1 MQSTEIFI
9 GSPKFSTLHNNNG
22 KHIHTTIYA
31 NCFLGS
37 GTGKHNKKAWK
48 DELYAYIGGIISNN
62 KSKPLAINGMPDHIH
77 IFIGYNPT
85 KSLPDL
91 VEEIKTSSNKF
102 LKAKYRLAVFNWQK
116 GYGVF
121 SYSRSHIDAVIKY
134 IGNQEVHHK
143 TRTFREEYIKM
154 LTDFEIDYQ
163 KKYLFDFQHISEWD

>member
-1 MQSTEIFI
+1 MANTYTQLYMQIV
-9 GSPKFSTLHNNNG
+9 FSVQG
-22 KHIHTTIYA
+22 RESII
-31 NCFLGS
+31 
-37 GTGKHNKKAWK
+37 KKAWK

-62 KSKPLAINGMPDHIH
+62 RSKPLAINGMPDHIH

-85 KSLPDL
+85 MSLPDL

-116 GYGVF
+116 GYGAF

-163 KKYLFDFQHISEWD
+163 EKYLFDFQHISEWD